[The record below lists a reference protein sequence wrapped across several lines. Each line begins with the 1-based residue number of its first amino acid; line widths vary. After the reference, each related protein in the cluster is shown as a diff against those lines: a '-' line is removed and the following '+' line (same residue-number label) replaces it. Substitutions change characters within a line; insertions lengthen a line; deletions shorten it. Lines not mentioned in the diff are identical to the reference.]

1 MQRTRTAFAVAVVVV
16 LCGLA
21 AIVAVIVHAATGSG
35 NGTLPASSVP
45 GVTQTPPGGPC
56 LDSTQARSVWN
67 DVNARLDALS
77 LHPDTQRVGDVAQGT
92 AASEIRQYLQ
102 KNLIDKNLT
111 ERERERLDDI
121 TVVQPGC
128 AGQPLTVHISE
139 TVVQDDYLRPDG
151 HLDHTDS
158 AVGTTLHMLE
168 SYVRSGGTWKI
179 IALTPLDQPTPQGN
193 II

>member
-1 MQRTRTAFAVAVVVV
+1 MVV
-16 LCGLA
+16 LSALA
-21 AIVAVIVHAATGSG
+21 AIAAVIVHDTSG
-35 NGTLPASSVP
+35 RSKGTLPASGVP

-56 LDSTQARSVWN
+56 LDSTQARGVWS
-67 DVNARLDALS
+67 DVNGRLNALS
-77 LHPDTQRVGDVAQGT
+77 LHPDTKRVGDVAAGT
-92 AASEIRQYLQ
+92 AADEIRQYLQ
-102 KNLIDKNLT
+102 KTLIDKNLT

-121 TVVQPGC
+121 TVIQPGC

-158 AVGTTLHMLE
+158 AVGQTLHMLE

-193 II
+193 IA